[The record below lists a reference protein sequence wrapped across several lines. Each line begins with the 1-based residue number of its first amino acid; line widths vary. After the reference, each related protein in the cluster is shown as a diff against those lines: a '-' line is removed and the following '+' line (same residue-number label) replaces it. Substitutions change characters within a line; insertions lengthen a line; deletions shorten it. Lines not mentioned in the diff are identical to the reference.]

1 MTTVAVMQPYLFP
14 YIGYYQLV
22 AAADIFVFLDDVN
35 FIKRGFINRN
45 WVMDRSGRPVPIRI
59 PVRRASQNRRINELI
74 YDPPGPKPLKTVRQ
88 CYSRSARFEEF
99 YPLFDEVISQA
110 EGHSVAEISAL
121 SITLVAKSLKL
132 RTRFLTASEID
143 PQRTHGGQERI
154 LDICRHL
161 GASRYINLPG
171 GRNLYDADVFLGE
184 GIQLSFLD
192 TEVEPLTDEKGDKW
206 HPSFLHYLLTE
217 PGSRTRETLGKFRIH
232 NA

>member
-45 WVMDRSGRPVPIRI
+45 WVMDRARRPMPFRI
-59 PVRRASQNRRINELI
+59 PVRGASQNRRINELI

-88 CYSRSARFEEF
+88 CYAGSTGFEEF

-110 EGHSVAEISAL
+110 EDHSVAEISAL

-132 RTRFLTASEID
+132 RTRFLTASEVD
-143 PQRTHGGQERI
+143 PRRTHSGHERI

-217 PGSRTRETLGKFRIH
+217 PDGRIRETLGKFRIH

>member
-35 FIKRGFINRN
+35 FIQRGFINRN
-45 WVMDRSGRPVPIRI
+45 WLMDRGGRPAPFRI
-59 PVRRASQNRRINELI
+59 PVRAASQNRRINELI
-74 YDPPGPKPLKTVRQ
+74 YDAPGPKPLKTLRQ
-88 CYSRSARFEEF
+88 CYAGSPGFEAF
-99 YPLFDEVISQA
+99 YPLFDKVISQA
-110 EGHSVAEISAL
+110 KGHSVAKISAL
-121 SITLVAKSLKL
+121 SIKLVAEGLKL
-132 RTRFLTASEID
+132 RTRFLTASEVD
-143 PQRTHGGQERI
+143 PRQTHGGQERI

-171 GRNLYDADVFLGE
+171 GRKLYDPDVFLSE
-184 GIQLSFLD
+184 GIQLWFLD
-192 TEVEPLTDEKGDKW
+192 TEVEPLTDDKGEKW

-217 PGSRTRETLGKFRIH
+217 PDERTRETLGKIRIH